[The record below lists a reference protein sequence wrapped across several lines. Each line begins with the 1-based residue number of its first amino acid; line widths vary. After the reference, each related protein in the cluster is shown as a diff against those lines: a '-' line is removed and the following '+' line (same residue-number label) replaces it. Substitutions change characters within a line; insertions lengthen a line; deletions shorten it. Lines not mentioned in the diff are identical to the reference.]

1 MKIINKTK
9 FIRTCSVL
17 GVILC
22 MIVIFSSKTYS
33 KGEIDYKIEYV
44 CKGETLWNIAKE
56 ESKNNKYFEKEDIRN
71 IIYELQNI
79 NNLDNSNLYEG
90 MKIKIPI
97 YK

>member
-1 MKIINKTK
+1 MKIVNKTK
-9 FIRTCSVL
+9 FIRTSAVL
-17 GVILC
+17 GLILGMVI
-22 MIVIFSSKTYS
+22 IFSTKTYS
-33 KGEIDYKIEYV
+33 KGEIEYKTEYI

-56 ESKNNKYFEKEDIRN
+56 QSANNKYFENEDIRN

-79 NNLDNSNLYEG
+79 NDLQNSNLYEG